1 MNHKLIICIILITLV
16 ILLIVLIKLNSNE
29 YFGTNDQLEIQRF
42 NDLNID
48 NIDCN
53 WDITDKLVGKGET
66 SGEVFEVLC
75 DKFPTNKFVAK
86 VYKNVNP
93 KKVYDEAL
101 NQLSA
106 GFENAPEVFDAF
118 MIGNDGYIIMEQ
130 MDDSIMNFI
139 QKNAAN
145 LEDKLS
151 LSYEIE
157 NKAKN
162 KLSNTLQK
170 GVVHDDTRYDNI
182 MIKMLPNG
190 DYDVYLIDWG
200 FVQKPSVANFDKQIA
215 DKMKDLELTFKLL
228 RSDLSYQLDK
238 SSFTVRK
245 QPPPINKRVKK
256 APSFFSEPQDRYQR
270 QPTFDIVPQT
280 EPKKARSLFDD
291 EEDLNFLKRSKSMFD
306 DEEDKF

>member
-1 MNHKLIICIILITLV
+1 MYSKLTIFILLLLLI
-16 ILLIVLIKLNSNE
+16 ILLIIIIKLNSSE
-29 YFGTNDQLEIQRF
+29 YFITNDQIEIQRF

-48 NIDCN
+48 NIYCN
-53 WDITDKLVGKGET
+53 WVITDKLVGKGET
-66 SGEVFEVLC
+66 SGEVFEALC
-75 DKFPTNKFVAK
+75 EKFPNNKFVAK
-86 VYKNVNP
+86 VYKNTNP
-93 KKVYDEAL
+93 KKVHDEAQ
-101 NQLSA
+101 NQLIA

-139 QKNAAN
+139 KKNASS
-145 LEDKLS
+145 LEDRIA

-162 KLSNTLQK
+162 KLANTLEK
-170 GVVHDDTRYDNI
+170 GIVHDDTRYDNI
-182 MIKMLPNG
+182 MIKMLSNG

-200 FVQKPSVANFDKQIA
+200 FVQKPNLSNFDRQIS

-228 RSDLSYQLDK
+228 RSDLSSQPSYTI
-238 SSFTVRK
+238 SK
-245 QPPPINKRVKK
+245 QPPPINKRSKK
-256 APSFFSEPQDRYQR
+256 PSSFFSEPQDRYQR

-291 EEDLNFLKRSKSMFD
+291 DEDLDFLKRSKSMFD
-306 DEEDKF
+306 DDE